1 MKKIFGE
8 NMQLVTVD
16 SVMASEGH
24 DRTLHLTQHANQLL
38 EAGRPYLIY
47 PNVSDKNAGDPI
59 SDGSVKFNGVTVES
73 VKPMTVI
80 MKNEEV
86 VKHNKTVDKQR
97 ETGQKVEI
105 FTYQISGQYDK
116 AIIPW
121 YSYYMKNS
129 ANANE
134 NKFYRIIK
142 PSGSTAKGR
151 NLPGCNIWLYP
162 YSYDAEGNNKL
173 NSDGGSTGST
183 SSSPAKLAD
192 LWITGAEVA
201 GNTTTGIDEIV
212 DDLNAATTTAFP
224 GVYDLQGRQVRSTNN
239 LQGLAPGI
247 YLMGGR
253 KYVVK

>member
-1 MKKIFGE
+1 
-8 NMQLVTVD
+8 VTVQ
-16 SVMASEGH
+16 SV
-24 DRTLHLTQHANQLL
+24 D
-38 EAGRPYLIY
+38 
-47 PNVSDKNAGDPI
+47 
-59 SDGSVKFNGVTVES
+59 
-73 VKPMTVI
+73 PMTVI
-80 MKNEEV
+80 MKNEAV
-86 VKHNKTVDKQR
+86 VKHNNDVVNGTDK
-97 ETGQKVEI
+97 GQKVDI

-129 ANANE
+129 VNASE
-134 NKFYRIIK
+134 NKFYRIVQ

-162 YSYDAEGNNKL
+162 YSYDAEGDNKL
-173 NSDGGSTGST
+173 NSDNGSTT
-183 SSSPAKLAD
+183 APAKLAD
-192 LWITGAEVA
+192 FWITGAEVA

-212 DDLNAATTTAFP
+212 DDLNAATTAAFP

-239 LQGLAPGI
+239 LQGLTPGI

>member
-1 MKKIFGE
+1 
-8 NMQLVTVD
+8 
-16 SVMASEGH
+16 
-24 DRTLHLTQHANQLL
+24 
-38 EAGRPYLIY
+38 
-47 PNVSDKNAGDPI
+47 
-59 SDGSVKFNGVTVES
+59 
-73 VKPMTVI
+73 MTVI

-151 NLPGCNIWLYP
+151 N
-162 YSYDAEGNNKL
+162 EGTNKL
-173 NSDGGSTGST
+173 TKDDGSTT
-183 SSSPAKLAD
+183 APAKLAD
-192 LWITGAEVA
+192 FWITGAEVA
-201 GNTTTGIDEIV
+201 GNTATGIDEIV

-239 LQGLAPGI
+239 LQGLTPGI

-253 KYVVK
+253 KYVVR